1 MSNIDKNTAH
11 TKVEGKQNSSNF
23 QWIDFYQEIANKL
36 LAFENRR
43 QELIKGIYTIL
54 EKLELDNFLQDKFED
69 GSSGSLQDIC
79 PFTVMGIFNRGVKG
93 INRTRIAQ
101 ELAKLLG
108 VSMPAPQTFDGIPI
122 LNNQNSWFF
131 DYGYKQQKE
140 DIDNLWKMF
149 RQAIT
154 YADKNND
161 NNKIK
166 FKEIYNNVIKQNH
179 VKWNLTMGLYWIRP
193 KHYLPL
199 DRNSRKYI
207 EIHLNDR
214 RFSDYKVCS
223 ADEYFKLMDILK
235 EEFKDENFP
244 VHSFPELSYEAW
256 LSSND
261 NSKPTKPNPTPS
273 NKLKEETKT
282 TMPYSIE
289 NILAEG
295 CFLPKEQLEKILQR
309 LQIKKNLI
317 LQGPPGTGKTWL
329 AKRLAF
335 ALVGEKD
342 AKTSKIRAVQF
353 HPNLS
358 YEDFVRGWRPSG
370 DGKLALVDGIFM
382 EMIQTAKKNLNLEYV
397 VVIEEINRG
406 NPAQIFGEMLT
417 LLEAD
422 KRIEDEALTLS
433 YQRKDGKRIFIPK
446 NLYIIGTM
454 NIADRSL
461 ALVDL
466 ALRRRFAFINLMP
479 LFNEAWEKWLKDCGI
494 AESAIET
501 IKTCLTAL
509 NKQISEDPNLGT
521 QFQIGHSYFT
531 PSEKEKEKKIA
542 DVYEWFE
549 QIIES
554 EISPLL
560 DEYWFDN
567 PDKAK
572 AAKDLLKISV

>member
-1 MSNIDKNTAH
+1 MSNIDKNTTH
-11 TKVEGKQNSSNF
+11 TKVEGKQNSSDF

-43 QELIKGIYTIL
+43 QELINWIYETSKKVANLSYLKDEFEKGVKEPL
-54 EKLELDNFLQDKFED
+54 K
-69 GSSGSLQDIC
+69 DIC
-79 PFTVMGIFNRGVKG
+79 PFTVMGTFNRGTKED
-93 INRTRIAQ
+93 NRKEIAQ
-101 ELAKLLG
+101 ALAKLLG
-108 VSMPAPQTFDGIPI
+108 VSVPVPQTFEGIPI
-122 LNNQNSWFF
+122 LNNQKSWFF

-154 YADKNND
+154 YSDENND
-161 NNKIK
+161 SNKIK

-207 EIHLNDR
+207 EIHLKDR
-214 RFSDYKVCS
+214 RFYDHKVYS

-235 EEFKDENFP
+235 DKFKDGSFP
-244 VHSFPELSYEAW
+244 VHSFPELSYKAW

-309 LQIKKNLI
+309 LHIKKNLI

-335 ALVGEKD
+335 ALIGEKD
-342 AKTSKIRAVQF
+342 AGKIRAVQF

-370 DGKLALVDGIFM
+370 DGKLELVDDIFM
-382 EMIQTAKKNLNLEYV
+382 EMIQTAHNDPSSKYV

-446 NLYIIGTM
+446 NLYVIGTM

-479 LFNEAWEKWLKDCGI
+479 SFNEAWEKWLKNYGI

-501 IKTCLTAL
+501 IRTCLTAL
-509 NKQISEDPNLGT
+509 NKQISQDPNLGT

-531 PSEKEKEKKIA
+531 PSSKEKIA

-554 EISPLL
+554 EILPLL
-560 DEYWFDN
+560 DEYWFDS

-572 AAKDLLKISV
+572 EAKDLLKISV